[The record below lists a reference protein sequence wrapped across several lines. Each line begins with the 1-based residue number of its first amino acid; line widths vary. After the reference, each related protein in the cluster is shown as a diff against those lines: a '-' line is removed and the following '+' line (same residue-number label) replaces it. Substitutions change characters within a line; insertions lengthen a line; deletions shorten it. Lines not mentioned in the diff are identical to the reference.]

1 MPDKSLRIKKG
12 QKFSEVLSQS
22 KSEREVIAVSFQNKL
37 MDLQHMAP
45 SDGEFAPVML
55 DSEDGLRI
63 LRHSTAHLLA
73 HAVTELIPTALLNAG
88 PATDDGF
95 FYDIDMPVISSE
107 DFPKIEKRM
116 REISERNLP
125 IIRHVLPKK
134 ELLEKFS
141 GNPYKLQKIE
151 DFLPEGTSSSIYS
164 QGNFEDFCTG
174 PHVPSTGYIR
184 YFRLTSVASAL
195 YRAGGGQK
203 QLVRIYGTAFFDE
216 ASLKRYFQMK
226 EEAQKRDHR
235 KIGSE
240 MDLYVFDS
248 ENAPGFPL
256 YAPNGTVIREE
267 LINYMRRL
275 NSKNGWT
282 EVSTPHVFRDS
293 MWKQSGHYAKYKED
307 MYLFNLDE
315 DGYAIKPMN
324 CPGHILIF
332 RRNMYSYRDLPA
344 KLSEFGT
351 VYRYEKSGE
360 VGGLTRPRC
369 FTIDD
374 GHAFLALGQVE
385 GEIISILRMIRE
397 TFTTLFGNL
406 EISYELS
413 LIDEDHPE
421 KFLVTYSC
429 NTCGEKFDLRGAV
442 EELLCPKCGSGNL
455 SVNLDRWIEASEALR
470 SALRKLDLAFR
481 ETPGDAAF
489 YGPKISV
496 YLKDAMGRKWQLSTI
511 QLDFFMPSNFGLTYV
526 DSNGGKSPV
535 IMIHR
540 AVFGSLERIMAILIE
555 NYNGRLPTWL
565 SPYQVA
571 VVPVSEHFS
580 SYAQKITDQLREI
593 GIRVL
598 LDSSAETLNK
608 RLRLIRRFRPP
619 YVCVVGEREEKNGTV
634 TVRPRSEKVSEITLP
649 EFRKTLLEEIGKRY
663 IDQLMK

>member
-1 MPDKSLRIKKG
+1 MPDKSLSIKKG

-22 KSEREVIAVSFQNKL
+22 NREREVIAVSFQNRL
-37 MDLQHMAP
+37 MDLQQEAP
-45 SDGEFAPVML
+45 SNGEFTPVTL
-55 DSEDGLRI
+55 DSEEGLRV

-125 IIRHVLPKK
+125 ITRHVFPKK
-134 ELLEKFS
+134 VLQEKFS
-141 GNPYKLQKIE
+141 RNPYKLQKIE
-151 DFLPEGTSSSIYS
+151 DFVPEGGSSSVYS

-184 YFRLTSVASAL
+184 HFRLTSVASAL
-195 YRAGGGQK
+195 YRAGGIQK
-203 QLVRIYGTAFFDE
+203 QLVRIYGTAFPDE

-275 NSKNGWT
+275 NSENGWT

-332 RRNMYSYRDLPA
+332 RRNMYSYRDLPS

-385 GEIISILRMIRE
+385 SEIISILRMIRE

-413 LIDEDHPE
+413 LIDESHPE

-429 NTCGEKFDLRGAV
+429 NTCGERFDLRGAV
-442 EELLCPKCGSGNL
+442 EELRCPKCGSGDL

-470 SALRKLDLAFR
+470 SALRKLDLPFR

-540 AVFGSLERIMAILIE
+540 
-555 NYNGRLPTWL
+555 
-565 SPYQVA
+565 
-571 VVPVSEHFS
+571 
-580 SYAQKITDQLREI
+580 
-593 GIRVL
+593 
-598 LDSSAETLNK
+598 
-608 RLRLIRRFRPP
+608 
-619 YVCVVGEREEKNGTV
+619 
-634 TVRPRSEKVSEITLP
+634 
-649 EFRKTLLEEIGKRY
+649 
-663 IDQLMK
+663 